1 MRKKA
6 TTRRR
11 FCLFTYIL
19 ALTQT
24 SPQLLALDCGYLSV
38 DIVHCL
44 PLLLPPPALSLLSL
58 VNLIEKNNIFYRIS
72 FFFSFWH
79 VRECLRF
86 CALVECVCVCPCE

>member
-44 PLLLPPPALSLLSL
+44 PLLLPPPALSLEPRKFNKKKTTFFIVFL
-58 VNLIEKNNIFYRIS
+58 S
-72 FFFSFWH
+72 FFLFGMF
-79 VRECLRF
+79 EN
-86 CALVECVCVCPCE
+86 A